1 MYSFFLIFGSGLR
14 HLFLFL
20 FGSFGSG
27 LRFLI
32 LFLFGRLDN
41 RRVFESGDHFSLRGK
56 KFATFGISIM
66 NHRTLRNLFSLD
78 SRGLFAAHF
87 WDLNFFRIITLIAF
101 SASSLPL
108 AARTFIVPLAH
119 NFRKIVIEES
129 TQYVI
134 FKKVFEDFFGQ
145 HVAKTRKEVVFS
157 LDIDTALLE
166 DGLGLFSHLNNRN
179 DPFKSLFVSFILLL

>member
-41 RRVFESGDHFSLRGK
+41 RRVFESGDHFSLHGK
-56 KFATFGISIM
+56 KIATFGITIL
-66 NHRTLRNLFSLD
+66 NHLTLRNLFSLD